1 MTREDP
7 FMRKVYMPFCKDSVM
22 KRVLLDGNS
31 NVLVGVK
38 YWKMFTDIL
47 EKGFYSLGCRKAG

>member
-1 MTREDP
+1 
-7 FMRKVYMPFCKDSVM
+7 MRKVYMPFCKDSII
-22 KRVLLDGNS
+22 KRVLLDSNS